1 MRIVVAS
8 NANLQELTE
17 TRRFRKDL
25 LYRINVLTL
34 NMPALRE
41 RGEDAL
47 ELARIFLTRLGH
59 HYDRPQVK
67 MSLGSLAYVRS
78 HTWPGNVRE
87 LENAVHRALLLSDGD
102 DIDLSCTQNLSKTS
116 DSANSRPV
124 MFKTAKQAS
133 ISEFEKQYV
142 SQLLQNTN
150 GNLTQAAV
158 LAGLDRSAFG
168 RLVRKHKLSAK

>member
-1 MRIVVAS
+1 
-8 NANLQELTE
+8 
-17 TRRFRKDL
+17 
-25 LYRINVLTL
+25 
-34 NMPALRE
+34 
-41 RGEDAL
+41 
-47 ELARIFLTRLGH
+47 
-59 HYDRPQVK
+59 
-67 MSLGSLAYVRS
+67 
-78 HTWPGNVRE
+78 
-87 LENAVHRALLLSDGD
+87 
-102 DIDLSCTQNLSKTS
+102 
-116 DSANSRPV
+116 